1 METKSLKKAAK
12 EFNKIVVLDTPVNL
26 DSPTLEKDLY
36 EAMEFIE
43 EGDEFS
49 DATDAVFNELKIK
62 YTPKPVVKENKQYKK
77 EKVKAGTTVEM
88 EPDSNKIKKE
98 KEMKKANADNP
109 QVEAARLVL
118 DRNTKKDQLVAL
130 LDNEEL
136 FSKKTKK
143 KLLAENNFMS
153 FRKQMKEALDADV
166 VAEIEAEMKAA
177 PKAEAKPKAEKSVK
191 DDVVVNGIKSAL
203 TVKQLK
209 KIAKDNENVFNWKKL
224 KKLED
229 FEDIQSAMLKQR
241 EGSGKKEKAKPV
253 EPPKPKMIPN
263 PVIAEVNAF
272 TKFKKLKNWA
282 KENLTA
288 DWKEIKSNGFD
299 SLDDLKSAIT
309 KILPAEIEAIGKSKN
324 GNKSGGERK
333 IVNHID
339 QEARK
344 ARIIELVDE
353 GTHTR
358 KELHDILKKEF
369 PEEGTAHT
377 NSNILSEM
385 KSEATYK
392 DGFRWQRF
400 GVGRLAKE
408 DKNGCYVWADAVKK
422 DKKKGKKNKK

>member
-12 EFNKIVVLDTPVNL
+12 EFNKVVILDTPVNL

-36 EAMEFIE
+36 EALEYIE

-62 YTPKPVVKENKQYKK
+62 YTPKPVEKEKKQDKK

-130 LDNEEL
+130 LDDEAL
-136 FSKKTKK
+136 FDKKTKK
-143 KLLAENNFMS
+143 KLLKETNFMS

-209 KIAKDNENVFNWKKL
+209 KIAKDNEDVFNWKKL

-241 EGSGKKEKAKPV
+241 EGSGKKDKVKAV

-263 PVIAEVNAF
+263 PILAEIAA
-272 TKFKKLKNWA
+272 FKKAKKLYKWA
-282 KENLTA
+282 KETEIEGVTKKM
-288 DWKEIKSNGFD
+288 KEMELPALVKAI
-299 SLDDLKSAIT
+299 SA
-309 KILPAEIEAIGKSKN
+309 LVPAEIEAIGKSKN
-324 GNKSGGERK
+324 GNKKDGERK

-358 KELHDILKKEF
+358 KEIHAILKKEF
-369 PEEGTAHT
+369 PEEGNAHT

-385 KSEATYK
+385 KSEAPYK

-408 DKNGCYVWADAVKK
+408 DKNGFYVWADAVKK
-422 DKKKGKKNKK
+422 DKKKDKKNKK